1 MNDKVSYIAERVG
14 HRFVDPN
21 LLDTALTHRSA
32 ARQNNE
38 RLEFLGDAVLNF
50 VIAEILYTRLPKSLE
65 GELTRLRASLVNRQ
79 TLAELARE
87 LQMGCHLKL
96 GGGELKT
103 GGRTRDSILADAF
116 EAVVGAIYLDG
127 GLASCRECVEKLFAQ
142 QLRSVWGGQSEK
154 DPKTRLQE
162 LLQARKL
169 PLPIYTVSDV
179 SGGAHS
185 PLFTVACHVGALTE
199 TPMGRGTTRRKAEQE
214 AARKTLELIGHD

>member
-79 TLAELARE
+79 ALAELARE

-142 QLRSVWGGQSEK
+142 RLRSVWGGQSEK

-185 PLFTVACHVGALTE
+185 PLFTVACHVDALTE
-199 TPMGRGTTRRKAEQE
+199 TPMGRGTSRRKAEQE